1 MTNKKGS
8 ALMWG
13 IIVVV
18 IAVVIVALL
27 LLIGGGVKTVS
38 EIKNDDYLGDSVK
51 VSGKVDS
58 SVKLGTL
65 SGYTLRDKNEDRI
78 FVSSS
83 GLPKEGSSVT
93 VKGTLRKN
101 LLGYYIEVED

>member
-1 MTNKKGS
+1 MINKKGS

-13 IIVVV
+13 IIVIV
-18 IAVVIVALL
+18 IAIVIVALF
-27 LLIGGGVKTVS
+27 LLIGGGVKTVA
-38 EIKNDDYLGDSVK
+38 EIKNDDYIGDSVK

-78 FVSSS
+78 FISTST
-83 GLPKEGSSVT
+83 LPKEGSSVT
-93 VKGTLRKN
+93 VKGILRKN
-101 LLGYYIEVED
+101 ILGYYIEAE